1 MLLQVDRQVHVRGLV
16 LAADGLAGV
25 DRFLRGEGSL
35 RQVQLLL
42 PLISERQLPG
52 LEQDARLPV
61 GQHLVDGDNSVTPG
75 IHFRKRHLV
84 YVLYSPH
91 TS

>member
-1 MLLQVDRQVHVRGLV
+1 MCYCYCVISVVMLLQVDRQVHIRGLV
-16 LAADGLAGV
+16 LAADRLAGV
-25 DRFLRGEGSL
+25 DGFLRGEGSL

-61 GQHLVDGDNSVTPG
+61 GKHLVDGDVSVTST
-75 IHFRKRHLV
+75 LV
-84 YVLYSPH
+84 RG
-91 TS
+91 TW